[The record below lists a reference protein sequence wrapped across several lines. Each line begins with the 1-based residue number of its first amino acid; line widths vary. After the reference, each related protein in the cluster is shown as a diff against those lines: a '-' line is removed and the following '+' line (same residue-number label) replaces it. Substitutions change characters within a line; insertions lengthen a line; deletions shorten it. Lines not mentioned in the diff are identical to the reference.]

1 MATSRA
7 ERAAAYLR
15 DINQGHGK
23 DPGEGIG
30 TARMEEVLT
39 GSALESTDGSEFLR
53 EPIRIET
60 VHAGLEAVEAGRE
73 PTRQEAAGLEAIIIP
88 DKRPSMPLQGG
99 TYQATHPLWTHLEEP
114 LIKARLVA
122 RARSV
127 GRVEAPGSG
136 LPYGGTAFVVGPGL
150 LMTNRHVAEIFTAGL
165 GMRRL
170 DFRTGITSGFNTEF
184 APDEARMQ
192 TLRVCGVVMVHP
204 YWDMAL
210 LEVEGLAT
218 GTEPLKLE
226 SRDIAGFDKQEVAII
241 GYPAFDPRNDADVQ
255 RSVFTAG
262 LGIKQLQ
269 PGLLRERGNTE
280 SFRKIVSA
288 ATHDCS
294 TLGGNSGSAV
304 IHIASGNVLALHF
317 GGLYL
322 ARNYGVPASEL
333 ALDGRVVDAGV
344 SFDPTARPE
353 KAPSWTSYWTSADR
367 VETPAALPTQ
377 TQSVSSLTQGP
388 AAIVTR
394 SVEPETVREIVIPL
408 HITVRLG
415 AVVTEMRAEV
425 SAPAAIETLAE
436 PAHDTDYATRPGYQE
451 MFLGVR
457 ASMPSPASPLVIAQ
471 TKTGASR
478 LDYRHFS
485 IVMHEKRRLALFV
498 ASNVTAERALKR
510 PDATQSYTRR
520 DLTGLGKNDQEKWF
534 VDPRLNDE
542 FQLPDL
548 FYTRDDGAFDKGHI
562 ARRDDVAWGESHAE
576 LKQANGD
583 TYHVTNCS
591 PQVAAYNRSANGVD
605 NWGDLENVVLA
616 QASSERL
623 CLFAGPVLAEDDAWF
638 LGRLGG
644 GQRVRVQIP
653 SRFWKVVV
661 ARVESGLASFGFVLE
676 QDLSAMPQE
685 EFVAPN
691 EFKRFMMPL
700 SEIAA
705 MTGVVFDPA
714 VVEADQFELRGPEIA
729 RQANL
734 GMRERRR

>member
-1 MATSRA
+1 MTTSRA

-30 TARMEEVLT
+30 TARMEEVLA
-39 GSALESTDGSEFLR
+39 GSALESTDGSEVLR

-60 VHAGLEAVEAGRE
+60 VYAGLEAVEAGRE
-73 PTRQEAAGLEAIIIP
+73 PTRLEAAGLEAIIIP
-88 DKRPSMPLQGG
+88 DKRPAMPLQGG
-99 TYQATHPLWTHLEEP
+99 TYQATHPLWTHLEDP
-114 LIKARLVA
+114 TTKARLVK

-150 LMTNRHVAEIFTAGL
+150 LMTNRHVATIFTAGL
-165 GMRRL
+165 GMREL
-170 DFRTGITSGFNTEF
+170 DFRTGITSGFNTAF
-184 APDEARMQ
+184 APDEARTL
-192 TLRVCGVVMVHP
+192 TLRVRGVAMVHP

-210 LEVEGLAT
+210 LEVEGLAADMV
-218 GTEPLKLE
+218 PLMLE
-226 SRDIAGFDKQEVAII
+226 ARDIAGFEKKEVAVI

-262 LGIKQLQ
+262 SGIKQLQ

-280 SFRKIVSA
+280 SFKKIVSA

-344 SFDPTARPE
+344 KFDPTARPD
-353 KAPSWTSYWTSADR
+353 KAPSWTGYWTDADR
-367 VETPAALPTQ
+367 DEAPAPTPTQAASAVPQRPAA
-377 TQSVSSLTQGP
+377 GM
-388 AAIVTR
+388 TR
-394 SVEPETVREIVIPL
+394 SIETEPVREFMIPL

-415 AVVTEMRAEV
+415 EAVTVMRAEV
-425 SAPAAIETLAE
+425 PAPAEIETLAE
-436 PAHDTDYATRPGYQE
+436 PVHDTDYTTRDGYQE

-457 ASMPSPASPLVIAQ
+457 APMPSPASPGVIAR

-485 IVMHEKRRLALFV
+485 IMMHEKRRLALFV

-510 PDATQSYTRR
+510 PDAAQSYTRR
-520 DLTGLGKNDQEKWF
+520 DLTGLCKNDQEKWF

-623 CLFAGPVLAEDDAWF
+623 CLFAGPVLAEGDAWF

-661 ARVESGLASFGFVLE
+661 ALVESGLASFGFVLE

-685 EFVAPN
+685 EFVAPD

-714 VVEADQFELRGPEIA
+714 VVEADQFELRGPEVA
-729 RQANL
+729 RQASV